1 MEARKVKLDR
11 RTAADLRINFHVA
24 EGLLDEP
31 MHLTEPQASA
41 TARRLRGEE
50 RIECPFD
57 RLGRHAGAG
66 IRHGNQYVL
75 AGRHSD
81 VLRGVGIVEVGI
93 RGLDRQAASLA
104 HRIARIDREIED
116 GRLELRGI
124 GVDTPEPAR
133 EHRLHS
139 DRLTEGTAQ

>member
-11 RTAADLRINFHVA
+11 RTAADLGVDFHVT

-31 MHLTEPQASA
+31 MHLTEPQAGA
-41 TARRLRGEE
+41 TARRLCGEE
-50 RIECPFD
+50 RIECLFY

-66 IRHGNQYVL
+66 VRHGNEDVL

-81 VLRGVGIVEVGI
+81 MLCGVGIVEVGI
-93 RGLDRQAASLA
+93 GGLDGQAAPLL
-104 HRIARIDREIED
+104 HRIARIDREID
-116 GRLELRGI
+116 NCSFELRGV

-133 EHRLHS
+133 KHRLHS
-139 DRLTEGTAQ
+139 DRLSKGTTQ